1 MICCFSL
8 KNFDLTMTNGWD
20 LLKLCARHRSLYY
33 IIIYIA
39 YMFEAFYLKHLKF
52 KIFYFKIK
60 KKENYQNVQFL
71 QNHLNIHEQG
81 TS

>member
-20 LLKLCARHRSLYY
+20 LLKLCARHRSVYY

-71 QNHLNIHEQG
+71 QNHLNIHE
-81 TS
+81 

>member
-1 MICCFSL
+1 MANC
-8 KNFDLTMTNGWD
+8 WD
-20 LLKLCARHRSLYY
+20 LLKLCVRQRSVYY

-39 YMFEAFYLKHLKF
+39 HMFEAFYLKHLKF

-71 QNHLNIHEQG
+71 QNHLNTHEQG

>member
-71 QNHLNIHEQG
+71 QNHLNIHE
-81 TS
+81 

>member
-1 MICCFSL
+1 MICCFFL

-71 QNHLNIHEQG
+71 QNHLNIHE
-81 TS
+81 

>member
-1 MICCFSL
+1 
-8 KNFDLTMTNGWD
+8 MTNGWD

-71 QNHLNIHEQG
+71 QNHLNIHE
-81 TS
+81 

>member
-1 MICCFSL
+1 
-8 KNFDLTMTNGWD
+8 
-20 LLKLCARHRSLYY
+20 
-33 IIIYIA
+33 
-39 YMFEAFYLKHLKF
+39 MFEAFYLKHLKF

-71 QNHLNIHEQG
+71 QNHLNTHEQG